1 MKDPV
6 VFWINDRDEI
16 VRVNDAWTRFALE
29 NDAPDLIEDRVLGTS
44 LWQYLSDSTTRLLYL
59 ELLRHVRGGHTVRFP
74 LRCDSPAIRRR
85 LEIALRPGPD
95 DFVQFESVLLDATPR
110 PPQPLWSRSRP
121 PSSELVRACS
131 WCKRLEYGPE
141 WLEVEAAI
149 VPLGLF
155 EDDAPP
161 PEITHG
167 ICPDCA
173 REMHALLDF
182 S

>member
-1 MKDPV
+1 M
-6 VFWINDRDEI
+6 
-16 VRVNDAWTRFALE
+16 A
-29 NDAPDLIEDRVLGTS
+29 
-44 LWQYLSDSTTRLLYL
+44 
-59 ELLRHVRGGHTVRFP
+59 
-74 LRCDSPAIRRR
+74 SPQ
-85 LEIALRPGPD
+85 G
-95 DFVQFESVLLDATPR
+95 
-110 PPQPLWSRSRP
+110 SRSNDCSIRNRG
-121 PSSELVRACS
+121 SGRGKACS